1 MSGWATVGD
10 VPDSSPI
17 PSAARHASTGSS
29 ETVPPDHNVQQQ
41 KSSSENMDVP
51 HQEMVAP
58 EGVVCQDGDDDEDE
72 EEEDELIEES
82 DEAFQSRLSLQYQQ
96 TLHGHSESRPG
107 SDQWSACKDSYLDI
121 LYYSQPTRNPQA
133 KRLLETTDKASNG
146 LTVLHRLRYLCY
158 KQLGSMAYEEG
169 NLDESLAFYA
179 DAMEVEDD
187 DVTAWYNMATVAAAQ
202 QKLARARYFLERAL
216 RISPHHLLCLRRLA
230 SLLSP
235 AGIDDTM
242 GYARV
247 KRLLDVAVNRAM
259 SGSTTITA
267 SGPTAS
273 KNPFFPNSSNALDW
287 GGIVPGRSVPLSRT
301 TPPVNNDTYVS
312 TIPGTVWSNIQ
323 PLKQQRRLIFEA
335 PSVVHARVVNYSLT
349 DVTFVGL
356 GNVLIDAVTEEIA
369 AIEKLA
375 PGGGENTVINIRCI
389 GENEDFHSLLSSDPV
404 AVDVSSCGENVA
416 STRVVTV
423 GGDIASVA
431 APSRDRD
438 TIPQENLRGEVMDVD
453 LAPSELSH
461 QTESKP
467 PGKKRVVSNVEAVP
481 KKNQGRGSA
490 KKPKLSNTSPA
501 KLDRGKAPKDKK
513 GTLDSAAPRA
523 SRRLSSRKEE
533 AQEAS
538 QHGEEEQVE
547 IHNFLSD
554 VLADRFSVEF
564 SKQNDEVEDQLAGN
578 ILKGVAD
585 ECVASTDNIEYD
597 TSAEKSTDTR
607 VAVIFAA
614 NEDSNNDKREAS
626 AVVNFVTTMNAMN
639 TTAQCWLQQFV
650 KKTLRMSPMKFT
662 HTPRVNIN
670 GALRNDEIKAA
681 EKCFPEVIA
690 RAISLLSKQYA
701 PVGTISAKA
710 LQASDGGMPEDA
722 KNRSSHSKPVSK
734 KKSISSRRLHAGKSG
749 RPNKLMNIHVSTGL
763 GMHFDALAWLTRAEL
778 YLDHA
783 NRISQNMLG
792 TGSTSVMNPAF
803 YQKKKHENLKACERC
818 VEMMWRAL
826 IKIDSFQPSIGG
838 CLKRLLPDITAAE
851 LSAVD
856 EACLKRTQYAEHY
869 LAQIWEGRLRFY
881 WLCACWDKLEE
892 RYALSLIMLR
902 ICSTVLKE
910 QHAAIEYSASGS
922 KTAGTGMYYINHC
935 VHYNVIDQSSLVGR
949 LNDLASKATIDKA
962 IVYYNLAKK
971 LPVDAPK
978 EERVEL
984 YEKAIVEL
992 RNRYLPRENSDSGNQ
1007 EEDAQWT
1014 SHYGELFDDFFVH
1027 QPNTTH
1033 NTNGESRIKRKKRR
1047 GAGYD
1052 DDNHSRSPVRSDLV
1066 KIISQTCLGAGK
1078 VLLAARFLA
1087 KIMEDTGK
1095 EGGMVSSACSSYVRS
1110 MRRSSKRV
1118 AVTSDS
1124 SLVKTN
1130 ATDNADKAQSRTKR
1144 MIERALVFSSHLLKC
1159 AFEISTSAPRECRDE
1174 AWGEIKTAL
1183 PPFVRMVTIMQE
1195 RELFAV
1201 IVKSAHAFGDAS
1213 FALALSWRLASNCN
1227 RILQSTSANSSCT
1240 TTSGSPSKSKG
1251 VPNRWTYTHESDKWL
1266 QKNLSVE
1273 NLDTESDCQVIDL
1286 LQTALEVSVD
1296 CFAERITRRWRPG
1309 DDQVFPAV
1317 SPALVFAML
1326 RLSVHVVHLAKRI
1339 PALRYCGLNSFFTFI
1354 CVLVPVDASPAELE
1368 NSKETLDSSLASRHE
1383 YLRTIIATSQCQLRE
1398 WRLATAR
1405 KGQLLK
1411 SFVAILTTIDE
1422 IGAAAKIARASE
1434 DDLETHEYL
1443 LGQAYYDLY
1452 GLLISPEFQTKSPSS
1467 NTFLNLANESCEF
1480 CADLFEFS
1488 FPFLQDASAP
1498 AKDRRGLLTLLHK
1511 VFDVDVSKSAGETG
1525 KKVLAYL
1532 HENDGKWEDM
1542 LTSLLSMGT
1551 GSDGHDESN
1560 DFRTEQYLYEMHAE
1574 LLVVP
1579 GAGETEKWA
1588 EFYYDRIHILKQ
1600 DVSFNPTHA
1609 QSWYGIGDAAGYLLN
1624 YQLDKTSSWLS
1635 QPLSSSSATVQTTM
1649 GRMGAN
1655 ALSLSSSSSLR
1666 QLALRAFTACQQINS
1681 KLPERKLAAS
1691 NVHEQIGII
1700 MYNNARY
1707 MKVFGKRPQ
1716 ARIDVVKRA
1725 FGEFESANKLSPHWV
1740 FKLLMGKLALKIDS
1754 YVAPSEDTHLAPA
1767 GVIASVDGEGRSA
1780 PTVVDEK
1787 ELQPFPV
1794 AVDTPVTL
1802 PLLSCLKRAIGYFRQ
1817 AFDEA
1822 RALKRFPRDT
1832 EYTTYRLY
1840 ATVVKGVLVSHQ
1852 NDDSSALALIEEAL
1866 PGYTKKPKSSPV
1878 TRRYDLLVEALAKLK
1893 SIIAKSVTTYDH
1905 RSRHMVA
1912 YALFHGKVIA
1922 EAAGVPRD
1930 EVKDAWGAMP
1940 ALEMLRTF
1948 FVKQRNGGAYKYHP
1962 QLVGLWFEIG
1972 NDREKSTFDLLQA
1985 RPLKYNCLRDKYL
1998 RFYIHVVE
2006 ACRGL
2011 NELNCYLHCLERQ
2024 YGDKQTIPITR
2035 MITDAICLVLNAVI
2049 RVIQTS
2055 TGVIDLKEAEETL
2068 KVTYHCYLSSMIF
2081 CPSLKEPL
2089 TTALVQAFDVY
2100 QRCMSGSAAQMIV
2113 PEIEVLLQKKFP
2125 SVKGR
2130 ADIFRSKKRLK
2141 LRT

>member
-1 MSGWATVGD
+1 M
-10 VPDSSPI
+10 
-17 PSAARHASTGSS
+17 
-29 ETVPPDHNVQQQ
+29 
-41 KSSSENMDVP
+41 
-51 HQEMVAP
+51 
-58 EGVVCQDGDDDEDE
+58 
-72 EEEDELIEES
+72 
-82 DEAFQSRLSLQYQQ
+82 
-96 TLHGHSESRPG
+96 
-107 SDQWSACKDSYLDI
+107 
-121 LYYSQPTRNPQA
+121 
-133 KRLLETTDKASNG
+133 
-146 LTVLHRLRYLCY
+146 
-158 KQLGSMAYEEG
+158 
-169 NLDESLAFYA
+169 
-179 DAMEVEDD
+179 
-187 DVTAWYNMATVAAAQ
+187 
-202 QKLARARYFLERAL
+202 
-216 RISPHHLLCLRRLA
+216 
-230 SLLSP
+230 
-235 AGIDDTM
+235 
-242 GYARV
+242 
-247 KRLLDVAVNRAM
+247 
-259 SGSTTITA
+259 
-267 SGPTAS
+267 
-273 KNPFFPNSSNALDW
+273 
-287 GGIVPGRSVPLSRT
+287 
-301 TPPVNNDTYVS
+301 
-312 TIPGTVWSNIQ
+312 
-323 PLKQQRRLIFEA
+323 
-335 PSVVHARVVNYSLT
+335 
-349 DVTFVGL
+349 
-356 GNVLIDAVTEEIA
+356 
-369 AIEKLA
+369 
-375 PGGGENTVINIRCI
+375 NIRCI
-389 GENEDFHSLLSSDPV
+389 GEIEDSHPPRSSDSV
-404 AVDVSSCGENVA
+404 AIDLSSCGENVA
-416 STRVVTV
+416 STRMVTES
-423 GGDIASVA
+423 GDIASVA
-431 APSRDRD
+431 ASSRDHD
-438 TIPQENLRGEVMDVD
+438 TIPQDKSRGEVMDVD
-453 LAPSELSH
+453 LAPSEPSN
-461 QTESKP
+461 QTKSKP
-467 PGKKRVVSNVEAVP
+467 SEKKRAISDVEAVP
-481 KKNQGRGSA
+481 KKKQGRGST
-490 KKPKLSNTSPA
+490 KKPKLSSTSPA
-501 KLDRGKAPKDKK
+501 KLDRGKATKDKK
-513 GTLDSAAPRA
+513 GTAESAAPRA

-538 QHGEEEQVE
+538 QHGEEEKVD
-547 IHNFLSD
+547 IHHFLSN

-585 ECVASTDNIEYD
+585 VCVASTDNTEYV

-607 VAVIFAA
+607 VAVISAA
-614 NEDSNNDKREAS
+614 NGESNNDKREAS
-626 AVVNFVTTMNAMN
+626 AVVNFVTAMNAMN

-650 KKTLRMSPMKFT
+650 KKTLRMSPVKFT

-670 GALRNDEIKAA
+670 GALRNDDIKAA

-690 RAISLLSKQYA
+690 RAMALLSKQYA

-710 LQASDGGMPEDA
+710 LQASDGGMPEA
-722 KNRSSHSKPVSK
+722 TKNGSSHSKPVSQ

-749 RPNKLMNIHVSTGL
+749 RPNKLMNIHISTGL
-763 GMHFDALAWLTRAEL
+763 GMYFDALAWLTRAEL

-826 IKIDSFQPSIGG
+826 IKIDSFQPSTGG
-838 CLKRLLPDITAAE
+838 CLKRLLPDMTAAQ
-851 LSAVD
+851 LSTVD

-910 QHAAIEYSASGS
+910 QHAAIEYTASGPN
-922 KTAGTGMYYINHC
+922 TVGTGMYYINHC
-935 VHYNVIDQSSLVGR
+935 VHNNVIDQSSLVGR

-971 LPVDAPK
+971 LPTDAPK

-984 YEKAIVEL
+984 YNKAIVEL
-992 RNRYLPRENSDSGNQ
+992 RNRYLPRENTDSGKQ
-1007 EEDAQWT
+1007 KEDAQWT

-1027 QPNTTH
+1027 QTSTTH
-1033 NTNGESRIKRKKRR
+1033 NTNGEPRIKRKKRR

-1095 EGGMVSSACSSYVRS
+1095 EGGIVSSACSSYIRSVR
-1110 MRRSSKRV
+1110 RPSKHV
-1118 AVTSDS
+1118 AVTGDS
-1124 SLVKTN
+1124 SVVKKS
-1130 ATDNADKAQSRTKR
+1130 ATDNADKAQGRTKR

-1159 AFEISTSAPRECRDE
+1159 AFEISTSAPRECRNE

-1195 RELFAV
+1195 RELFSV

-1213 FALALSWRLASNCN
+1213 FALALSWRLASNCS
-1227 RILQSTSANSSCT
+1227 RILKSTSAIFSCT
-1240 TTSGSPSKSKG
+1240 STSSSPSKSKG
-1251 VPNRWTYTHESDKWL
+1251 APDRWTYTHGSDKWL

-1273 NLDTESDCQVIDL
+1273 NLDTESDRQVIDL

-1296 CFAERITRRWRPG
+1296 CFVERITRRWRPG
-1309 DDQVFPAV
+1309 DDLLFPAV
-1317 SPALVFAML
+1317 SRALVFAML
-1326 RLSVHVVHLAKRI
+1326 RLSARVVHLAKRI

-1354 CVLVPVDASPAELE
+1354 CMLVPVDASPAELE
-1368 NSKETLDSSLASRHE
+1368 NSKETLDNSLASRHE
-1383 YLRTIIATSQCQLRE
+1383 YLRTIIATSHCQLRE
-1398 WRLATAR
+1398 WGLATAR

-1434 DDLETHEYL
+1434 DDLETHEFL

-1467 NTFLNLANESCEF
+1467 NTFLNLANESREF

-1532 HENDGKWEDM
+1532 HENDGNWKDT
-1542 LTSLLSMGT
+1542 LTSLLSVGT

-1574 LLVVP
+1574 HLVVP
-1579 GAGETEKWA
+1579 GSGETEKWA

-1624 YQLDKTSSWLS
+1624 YQLDKASSWLS
-1635 QPLSSSSATVQTTM
+1635 QPHPSSAATIQTTI
-1649 GRMGAN
+1649 GRTGAN
-1655 ALSLSSSSSLR
+1655 VLSLSSSSNLR
-1666 QLALRAFTACQQINS
+1666 QLALRAFTACQEINA

-1691 NVHEQIGII
+1691 NVHEQIGVI
-1700 MYNNARY
+1700 MYNNARN

-1716 ARIDVVKRA
+1716 ARIDIIRRA
-1725 FGEFESANKLSPHWV
+1725 FGEFESANKMSPHWV

-1754 YVAPSEDTHLAPA
+1754 YVAPREETHLAKEVPA
-1767 GVIASVDGEGRSA
+1767 GVIASVDGEGRST

-1787 ELQPFPV
+1787 KTQLSPIV
-1794 AVDTPVTL
+1794 VDTPVTL
-1802 PLLSCLKRAIGYFRQ
+1802 TLLSCLKRAMGYFRQ

-1852 NDDSSALALIEEAL
+1852 KDDNSALALMEETL

-1878 TRRYDLLVEALAKLK
+1878 NRRYDLLVEALAKLK

-1905 RSRHMVA
+1905 RSRYMVA
-1912 YALFHGKVIA
+1912 YALFHGKAIA
-1922 EAAGVPRD
+1922 AAAGVPRD

-2006 ACRGL
+2006 ACQGL
-2011 NELNCYLHCLERQ
+2011 NELNCYLQCLERQ

-2035 MITDAICLVLNAVI
+2035 MITDAICLVLDAVI

-2081 CPSLKEPL
+2081 YPSLKEPL

-2141 LRT
+2141 LRA